1 MNEFILKES
10 ISLAGL
16 ESPAEFEH
24 YIITD
29 GKTIILAKDDQED
42 DGQAIMLLAVM
53 NAYGGTIWVDNS
65 DKLII
70 GHQKEEIKW
79 LSEQLAAKDK
89 EIERLKKLASM
100 AFIEFRNKPIPI
112 AEEGWQQAWKLFCE
126 RNNLFE

>member
-53 NAYGGTIWVDNS
+53 NAYGGIIWVDNS

-89 EIERLKKLASM
+89 EIERLKKIMKDLHMGSCRCR
-100 AFIEFRNKPIPI
+100 E
-112 AEEGWQQAWKLFCE
+112 CE
-126 RNNLFE
+126 IRWNQFVQNHNL

>member
-10 ISLAGL
+10 ISPAGL
-16 ESPAEFEH
+16 ESPAEFKH

-89 EIERLKKLASM
+89 EIERLKAICLKQFNDMMDDARKQG
-100 AFIEFRNKPIPI
+100 ATDEII
-112 AEEGWQQAWKLFCE
+112 AARRPQYIKE
-126 RNNLFE
+126 NNL